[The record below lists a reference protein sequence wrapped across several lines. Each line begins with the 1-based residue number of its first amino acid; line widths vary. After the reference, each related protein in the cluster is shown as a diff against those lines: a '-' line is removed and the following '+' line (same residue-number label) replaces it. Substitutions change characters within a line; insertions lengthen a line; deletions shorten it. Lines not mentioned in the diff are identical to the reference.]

1 MKPDDARDVPL
12 VTTGLRGKAYT
23 NPKRQRGMPQVSCGQ
38 TPAPSLALRVG
49 MWDDSRSGL
58 GSASAGFP
66 GDAQRGVSDARTAI
80 VALPSTRPFILAL
93 GILLAAGCSRDAPAP
108 QDAKSSPSSP
118 GTSNPPAKPRIALVM
133 KSLANEFFATMAEGA
148 KQHQEEHAGN
158 YELIVNGI
166 KDERDLSRQ
175 VALVDEMIAQG
186 VNAIVIAPA
195 DSKALVSACKR
206 AQQAGIVVVNI
217 DNKLDAQVLAD
228 QGIKVPFVGPDNR
241 AGAHKVAE
249 YLAARLKKGD
259 QVGLLEGIRTA
270 FNGQQRKL
278 GFEDAMNAAGI
289 SIAALQTAQW
299 EMDQANRI
307 ASAMLSEHPQIKA
320 LLCCN
325 DSMALGALAAVK
337 SAGRA
342 GEVLIIGF
350 DGISAIQSAIKDGS
364 VLATVEQHPGQ
375 IGVHGIELALKL
387 LRHEAPSADTTTPVD
402 LITAETFNH

>member
-1 MKPDDARDVPL
+1 
-12 VTTGLRGKAYT
+12 
-23 NPKRQRGMPQVSCGQ
+23 
-38 TPAPSLALRVG
+38 
-49 MWDDSRSGL
+49 
-58 GSASAGFP
+58 
-66 GDAQRGVSDARTAI
+66 
-80 VALPSTRPFILAL
+80 
-93 GILLAAGCSRDAPAP
+93 
-108 QDAKSSPSSP
+108 
-118 GTSNPPAKPRIALVM
+118 M
-133 KSLANEFFATMAEGA
+133 KSLANEFFVTMAEGA
-148 KQHQEEHAGN
+148 RRHQQEHAAE

-186 VNAIVIAPA
+186 VEAIVIAPA

-206 AQQAGIVVVNI
+206 AQEAGIVVVNI

-228 QGIKVPFVGPDNR
+228 QGIQVPFVGPDNR
-241 AGAHKVAE
+241 EGARKAAE

-259 QVGLLEGIRTA
+259 HVGLLEGIRTA

-278 GFEDAMNAAGI
+278 GFEDAMNSAGI
-289 SIAALQTAQW
+289 SIVTSQTAQW

-307 ASAMLSEHPQIKA
+307 ASAMLSEHPEIKA

-342 GEVLIIGF
+342 QAVLIIGF
-350 DGISAIQSAIKDGS
+350 DSIKAIQSAIKDGL

-375 IGVHGIELALKL
+375 IGVHGIELALKM
-387 LRHEAPSADTTTPVD
+387 LRHESSGADTKTPVD
-402 LITAETFNH
+402 IVTAETLGQK